1 MPVTFPA
8 HQALVLPLKWR
19 WRGLDG
25 VALCIGS
32 AAPDLGYAFQG
43 TRLEFLEAHYR
54 WWVLLWGVVI
64 TLLVSHWLRWLFAR
78 AQWWAPMVWVHTMHE
93 SSLRSWSL
101 ANIVNRVACALIGV
115 VSHVGWDSM
124 THGSSPW
131 VKYVPWLRQQ
141 TQIGPIQ
148 MYRFAWMQWL
158 GHTAGSVLALW
169 MLWRIV
175 QSKIGPECGQSASGS
190 AKWRQAILCVAG
202 GVGVA
207 ALSRYF
213 APFEM
218 ATAIIRGWWFVLI
231 AMTVVVAVR
240 MWKAQRSV

>member
-19 WRGLDG
+19 WQSLDG

-32 AAPDLGYAFQG
+32 AAPDLGYAFHG
-43 TRLEFLEAHYR
+43 TWLEFLEAHYH
-54 WWVLLWGVVI
+54 WSVLLWGVAV
-64 TLLVSHWLRWLFAR
+64 TLLLSHWIRWLFAR
-78 AQWWAPMVWVHTMHE
+78 ARWWAPAVWMHTMHE

-101 ANIVNRVACALIGV
+101 ANIANRVACALIGV

-141 TQIGPIQ
+141 TQIGALQ

-158 GHTAGSVLALW
+158 GHTVGSVIALW
-169 MLWRIV
+169 MLWRLV
-175 QSKIGPECGQSASGS
+175 QSRAVVQCGQSASGPT
-190 AKWRQAILCVAG
+190 KWWQAVLCIAG
-202 GVGVA
+202 GISVA
-207 ALSRYF
+207 ALSFYF
-213 APFEM
+213 VPLEM
-218 ATAIIRGWWFVLI
+218 ATAMIRGWWVILVAI
-231 AMTVVVAVR
+231 TGVVAVR
-240 MWKAQRSV
+240 EWNAQRSV